1 MERRRHTR
9 TKKFPWQNLTIS
21 YRNKAGENQLM
32 AARLLDLSEG
42 GMAIETGAALAVG
55 SSIAVVSSSGA
66 EGRARV
72 ANCTVIDSRR
82 YRVGLAFDGAGAN
95 DFYSKN
101 REKKERETQPQ
112 VNTES
117 FVDFYEVLQLSP
129 NADPD
134 TLHRVYRLMAQRVHP
149 DNAETGDEE
158 AFKMV
163 VKAYQVLSDP
173 VQRAAYDVE
182 HQAVRK
188 VRWKIFDQPDATRGM
203 QGEKRKRQGILG
215 LLYAKRM
222 NQPHQ
227 PGVSILE
234 LEDLLGCPREHLEFT
249 LWYLKENGLVVR
261 GDNGRL
267 TITVKGVDQAE
278 TESPAAPWSAPDR
291 LLTTSMQ
298 APPHDAV
305 GPFPQPGPV
314 ARA

>member
-1 MERRRHTR
+1 MERRSQTR
-9 TKKFPWQNLTIS
+9 TRKFSWQNLTIS

-32 AARLLDLSEG
+32 AARLLDLSES
-42 GMAIETGAALAVG
+42 GMAIETGAALSIG
-55 SSIAVVSSSGA
+55 STISVVSSGGA
-66 EGRARV
+66 EGRARI

-82 YRVGLAFDGAGAN
+82 FRVGLEFDGAN

-101 REKKERETQPQ
+101 RDKKEREANHP

-134 TLHRVYRLMAQRVHP
+134 TVHRVYRLMAQRFHP

-173 VQRAAYDVE
+173 QQRAAYDVE

-188 VRWKIFDQPDATRGM
+188 VRWKIFDQPDAARGM

-227 PGVSILE
+227 PSVSILE
-234 LEDLLGCPREHLEFT
+234 MEELLGCPREHLEFT
-249 LWYLKENGLVVR
+249 LWYLKENGLAVR
-261 GDNGRL
+261 GDNGRFN
-267 TITVKGVDQAE
+267 ITVKGVDEAE
-278 TESPAAPWSAPDR
+278 SESHSAPWSAPDR

-298 APPHDAV
+298 PPPRGAA
-305 GPFPQPGPV
+305 GPFAQHGPV